1 MPQGRPRKATALHL
15 KRALST
21 RNQAF
26 TMSEQPDRPTDD
38 TPERPGDSFVQSFAR
53 GLAVIRAFDA
63 QRPSQTLSEV
73 ATAAG
78 LTRAAAR
85 RILLTLQTLGYVDA
99 DGRQFRLT
107 AKTLDLGFAYLTSMP
122 IWNLAEP
129 VMEHLVAQVHE
140 SCSASVLDRT
150 DIVYVLRVP
159 TQKII
164 AINLATGSR
173 LPAFCTS
180 MGRVLLAG
188 LDEAKLDE
196 VLAASELRQ
205 RTARTV
211 TDPAELKK
219 IIAQVR
225 EQQWALVD
233 QELETGLISL
243 SAPIRDRQGRIIAA
257 MNVSGHA
264 QRSTAKQ
271 MIRDF
276 LPPLQ
281 AAALRVSTLVA
292 LRG

>member
-1 MPQGRPRKATALHL
+1 MRDPSAPSPLPSTPVDERGETA
-15 KRALST
+15 
-21 RNQAF
+21 
-26 TMSEQPDRPTDD
+26 
-38 TPERPGDSFVQSFAR
+38 ERPGDSFVQSFAR

-73 ATAAG
+73 ASAAG

-85 RILLTLQTLGYVDA
+85 RILLTLQTLGYVEA

-107 AKTLDLGFAYLTSMP
+107 AKILDLGFAYLTSMP

-188 LDEAKLDE
+188 LEDAKLDAL
-196 VLAASELRQ
+196 LAASELKQ
-205 RTARTV
+205 RTPRTV
-211 TDPAELKK
+211 TDPAELKR

-225 EQQWALVD
+225 EQNWAIVD
-233 QELETGLISL
+233 QELEVGLISL

-257 MNVSGHA
+257 MNVSGNA

-281 AAALRVSTLVA
+281 AAAQRVSAMVA

>member
-1 MPQGRPRKATALHL
+1 
-15 KRALST
+15 
-21 RNQAF
+21 
-26 TMSEQPDRPTDD
+26 MSEQPDLPTSD

-129 VMEHLVAQVHE
+129 AMEHLVAQVHE

-211 TDPAELKK
+211 VNPVELKK